1 MIEMC
6 VSAMIVHDYFW
17 SLTTFAPFQLIDL
30 NIS

>member
-6 VSAMIVHDYFW
+6 VPAMTVHDYFW
-17 SLTTFAPFQLIDL
+17 PLTSFAPFQLIDV